1 MKRPLSL
8 NTQLSKLRAVN
19 NLLKQSI
26 PEAIFVKAN
35 GFKDTS
41 YCDEIKQ
48 VIYSLRDIQY
58 KLRKLCNYTARRS
71 SQTRKMNIVEIR
83 EYLKSIYENKDLEF
97 GKLFRHNMFQ
107 AYTELGSVEQYL
119 QLHPEFTEQN
129 IQNDELF

>member
-1 MKRPLSL
+1 MKKPLSL
-8 NTQLSKLRAVN
+8 NTQLSKLRTVN

-41 YCDEIKQ
+41 YCDEVKQ

-58 KLRKLCNYTARRS
+58 RLRRLDDYTAHRS

-83 EYLKSIYENKDLEF
+83 EYLKSIYEDKDLGF
-97 GKLFRHNMFQ
+97 GKLFRYNVFK

-129 IQNDELF
+129 IQDDELF